1 LKRVEGLEENGQN
14 DPCRRYA
21 EKRTLLIKKMKKKTR
36 HQKHHLPDP
45 KDQEIAELKQQLAQA
60 LATIQDLQKQV
71 ERLQVEV
78 EELKRAGKRQATP
91 FARRHW
97 VEHPKRPGRKAGQ
110 GKFAH
115 RELPKVQ
122 KITETKV
129 AKLHGCPE
137 CGGRLREIR
146 KHEQFVTDIPVVQV
160 KTMRFV
166 SYSGWCGCCQKRV
179 RSHHPE
185 QTSEA
190 TGAAGVMVGPRA
202 KALATDLKHR
212 LGVSYAK
219 VSEVLN
225 DAFGLQVSRSGWCQ
239 ADRKLADVARPV
251 YERLI
256 ELIRQCSVVHADET
270 GWRIGTLSAWLW
282 VFTNREITVY
292 TIRANRSSDVVLDIL
307 GEKFKGVLASDD
319 FLAYDDRRLVTWLK
333 QRCLSHLLT
342 DLKDMQESKTGRALQ
357 FAQQMMTLLRQA
369 MQLKTE
375 KPSLDPFTFAQ
386 RAQALENQLDQL
398 IHVRRR
404 LTDPENVR
412 FAKRLRKHR
421 PHLLRFLYVNGL
433 EATNNQAER
442 MLRPAVITRKT
453 NGCNRTKPGAEV
465 HAILASLLVTCHQ
478 HSVPILNYLIQLQQ
492 FGEGSFVHPDR
503 PLLPANR
510 SLPLATSP

>member
-1 LKRVEGLEENGQN
+1 M
-14 DPCRRYA
+14 
-21 EKRTLLIKKMKKKTR
+21 KKMQHKKN
-36 HQKHHLPDP
+36 HLSDP

-60 LATIQDLQKQV
+60 LATIQKLQQQV
-71 ERLQVEV
+71 EQLQAEV

-110 GKFAH
+110 GQFAR
-115 RELPKVQ
+115 RELPNLKH
-122 KITETKV
+122 IHETKE
-129 AKLHGCPE
+129 ARLQGCPE
-137 CGGRLREIR
+137 CGGKVREIR
-146 KHEQFVTDIPVVQV
+146 KHEQFVTDLPVVEV
-160 KTMRFV
+160 KTTRFLT
-166 SYSGWCGCCQKRV
+166 YRGWCGRCQKRV
-179 RSHHPE
+179 RSRHPE

-202 KALATDLKHR
+202 KALAADLKHR
-212 LGVSYAK
+212 LGVSYGK
-219 VSEVLN
+219 VSEVLD
-225 DAFGLQVSRSGWCQ
+225 DAFGLHVSRSGWCQ
-239 ADRKLADVARPV
+239 ADQKLAKAARPV

-292 TIRANRSSDVVLDIL
+292 TIRANRSSDVVIDLL

-319 FLAYDDRRLVTWLK
+319 FLAYDNRRLAAWLK

-357 FAQQMMTLLRQA
+357 FAEQMTALLRQA
-369 MQLKTE
+369 MQLKLE
-375 KPSLDPFTFAQ
+375 KPNLDPFRFAQ
-386 RAQALENQLDQL
+386 RAQALENCLDQ
-398 IHVRRR
+398 IISVHRR
-404 LTDPENVR
+404 LTDPDNIR

-421 PHLLRFLYVNGL
+421 PHLLRFLYVDGL

-442 MLRPAVITRKT
+442 MLRPAVIIRKT
-453 NGCNRTKPGAEV
+453 NGCNRTQSGAEA
-465 HAILASLLVTCHQ
+465 HAILASILVTCHQ

-492 FGEGSFVHPDR
+492 FGEGSSVHRDTW
-503 PLLPANR
+503 LLHHEQ
-510 SLPLATSP
+510 L